1 MGSGTS
7 SAGMR
12 FVATRILTAPPTRF
26 IRDAPRPLDRDQI
39 VDIADAEAGMKAA
52 VNEAL
57 YAPAAEPRPF
67 VPGVC
72 IFGVLEAVRG
82 PDGVWHVEIDG

>member
-1 MGSGTS
+1 
-7 SAGMR
+7 
-12 FVATRILTAPPTRF
+12 
-26 IRDAPRPLDRDQI
+26 

-67 VPGVC
+67 VPGLAL
-72 IFGVLEAVRG
+72 FGAMDAVRG